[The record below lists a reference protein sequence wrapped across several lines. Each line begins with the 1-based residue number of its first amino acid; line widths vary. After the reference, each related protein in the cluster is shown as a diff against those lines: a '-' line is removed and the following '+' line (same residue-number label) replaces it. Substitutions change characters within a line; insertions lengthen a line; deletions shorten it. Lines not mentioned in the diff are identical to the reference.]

1 LRNYRASDYI
11 IYISFIQPLLSTMK
25 TLFNDKNIFY
35 IILANVA
42 VIYLHSF
49 EFFHTYFQIFDFVD
63 IAFTVY
69 FTVEIGYKISLQE
82 KSSFKSRFKEY
93 LSDNWNKID
102 FFSVVLA
109 IPSLGVLIIEDLE
122 IFAGF
127 TVLRSLR
134 VFKFLRIIE
143 YIPEGKRIS
152 KQLFQ
157 ALRAIFFIIFAFVIY
172 STIISLISVSLF
184 KSSAP
189 YYFSNAFDSFFTI
202 FKIFSGDGF
211 SDVVA
216 EIEANSSL
224 QFIYFT
230 KFYFVFIVFTGS
242 ILGLSLINS
251 IFIDQ
256 MNQIAEKNDEQELS
270 EIAKLKKEISELKE
284 IQKEILESIK
294 KH

>member
-1 LRNYRASDYI
+1 
-11 IYISFIQPLLSTMK
+11 MK

-49 EFFHTYFQIFDFVD
+49 EYFHPYFQIFDFVD

-109 IPSLGVLIIEDLE
+109 LPSLGVLITEDLE

-157 ALRAIFFIIFAFVIY
+157 ALKAIFFIIFAFVIY

-216 EIEANSSL
+216 EIETHSSL

-270 EIAKLKKEISELKE
+270 EITKLKNEISELKE

-294 KH
+294 KQ